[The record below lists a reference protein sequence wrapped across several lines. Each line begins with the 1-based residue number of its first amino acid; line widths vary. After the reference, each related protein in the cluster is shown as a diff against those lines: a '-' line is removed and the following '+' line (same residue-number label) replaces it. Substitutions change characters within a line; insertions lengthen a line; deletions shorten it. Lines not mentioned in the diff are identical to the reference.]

1 MSVKYPPHL
10 TAVSSPRRRRLALWV
25 MMGCAAPTLMTALP
39 CGAADAG
46 RAKAAGEDQHVDIR
60 VPSFR
65 RTPTVQSVL
74 GLLPGEYNEPLG
86 TSIQLLP
93 AAAPT
98 AAPAGTAASTLSA
111 AAGSEPAA
119 ALAANTPA
127 PVAVAPISPQPAP
140 AATMVTRE
148 NAKLG
153 VPRLS
158 WQVEVP
164 SFDPPAQ
171 HVAMPPAAPTDDVI
185 FAAPATPNAIAQNNA
200 GNQGTVASP
209 PQDVSQHAAQ
219 SAIMTANRRGFPA
232 WIEPEITAVD
242 TAPKGAVADD
252 DLSQGSWRPRGE
264 AQQPQPLRDPAPAL
278 TTPTSRGPSVA
289 APTLTSP
296 ALAAPQTNP
305 SPNKVALPLNNSVGS
320 GLQKLAPVES
330 MPALDATPAWSGQ
343 ADPLP
348 ALSSLPDRADAD
360 MFAEPLD
367 SNPKIDGATNPHDGN
382 NEGDGIGPVEVDQ
395 WDGDAINESDDTAA
409 SNPSLST
416 IDIKPLVIDSAE
428 AMQPSTDIADLYTV
442 PGQQSEKTEKSPSAS
457 SVPTP
462 KPAISSTAK
471 RDATG
476 RVKTHDGA
484 GAVEKL
490 DPAIARMQQPILQTL
505 RSFHA
510 KTEQADARSNW
521 GMMHAI
527 MVYGVDT
534 RIIARRRNYSAIAWM
549 AGNNVCRGNRMMT
562 TERGQIKA
570 REGTGLQ
577 GHQSQWLATLS
588 LASVPANYPLYADNQ
603 KFTIEDLVQ
612 VEAAACEDGKELTF
626 TLIGLSHYLD
636 TDATWVGVNGETWD
650 FERLIAAEL
659 DQPIVGAACGGTHR
673 LMGFAHALRKRRLE
687 GKPVTGQW
695 KRAEIFLDDFVQY
708 TYSLQNRDGSF
719 STNWYESAQD
729 NGDLSRKVQ
738 TTGHMLEFL
747 LTHLPDEQLVNREVV
762 SAVRFLT
769 NSIRR
774 LKMDDAGV
782 GYRAHALRS
791 LAMYHQRAYG
801 IAPAYPPGQMAF
813 GQHRNQHHR

>member
-1 MSVKYPPHL
+1 
-10 TAVSSPRRRRLALWV
+10 
-25 MMGCAAPTLMTALP
+25 MMGCASPTLTAGLP
-39 CGAADAG
+39 CEAG
-46 RAKAAGEDQHVDIR
+46 DVGHAKVTDGGIHVDIR

-65 RTPTVQSVL
+65 PTPTVHSVL
-74 GLLPGEYNEPLG
+74 GLLPGEYNDPVG
-86 TSIQLLP
+86 TSIQLMP
-93 AAAPT
+93 AAMP
-98 AAPAGTAASTLSA
+98 PATTSTASTLSA
-111 AAGSEPAA
+111 AVGSKPSAA
-119 ALAANTPA
+119 MAASTPA
-127 PVAVAPISPQPAP
+127 PVVVAPVAPKPAP
-140 AATMVTRE
+140 VATMVTRE

-153 VPRLS
+153 APHLS
-158 WQVEVP
+158 WQAEVP
-164 SFDPPAQ
+164 SFAPPTQ
-171 HVAMPPAAPTDDVI
+171 NVAARPV
-185 FAAPATPNAIAQNNA
+185 APAEDASL
-200 GNQGTVASP
+200 VAPITSPTLDPSNSGKEQDVVTP
-209 PQDVSQHAAQ
+209 PQEIPQQTTTSLA
-219 SAIMTANRRGFPA
+219 ANRRGFPA
-232 WIEPEITAVD
+232 WIDPDTTAVD
-242 TAPKGAVADD
+242 IPAKGTQDPNLA
-252 DLSQGSWRPRGE
+252 LGSWRPRGE
-264 AQQPQPLRDPAPAL
+264 AQQPQPLRDPEPELKA
-278 TTPTSRGPSVA
+278 
-289 APTLTSP
+289 P
-296 ALAAPQTNP
+296 ALAAPTQKAPTQKAPIQPPTQAPPKLATPAKSP
-305 SPNKVALPLNNSVGS
+305 SPTIVTVPPSNSVGS

-330 MPALDATPAWSGQ
+330 MPALDATPAWTAP

-348 ALSSLPDRADAD
+348 ALSSLPDQVDAD
-360 MFAEPLD
+360 MIAQPLD
-367 SNPKIDGATNPHDGN
+367 TSPTLNSATNPHDGN
-382 NEGDGIGPVEVDQ
+382 NEGDGNGPVEIDE
-395 WDGDAINESDDTAA
+395 WDGVAISEADDTAA
-409 SNPSLST
+409 STPSLST
-416 IDIKPLVIDSAE
+416 IDIKPLAVDSAE
-428 AMQPSTDIADLYTV
+428 RTQPSSEIADLYSV
-442 PGQQSEKTEKSPSAS
+442 PEHAEKTKKSPSAS
-457 SVPTP
+457 SIPTP
-462 KPAISSTAK
+462 KPAVSSTAK

-476 RVKTHDGA
+476 RAKTHDGA
-484 GAVEKL
+484 SAVENL

-505 RSFHA
+505 RTFHA
-510 KTEQADARSNW
+510 QTEQADARSNW

-534 RIIARRRNYSAIAWM
+534 RIIARRRNYSAIAWI

-562 TERGQIKA
+562 TEHGQIKA

-636 TDATWVGVNGETWD
+636 TDATWTGVNGETWD

-695 KRAEIFLDDFVQY
+695 KRAEMFLDDFVQY
-708 TYSLQNRDGSF
+708 TYTLQNRDGSF

-747 LTHLPDEQLVNREVV
+747 LTHLPDEEIVNDEVV
-762 SAVRFLT
+762 LAVRFLT

-801 IAPAYPPGQMAF
+801 IAPSYPPGQMAF